1 MVINVKTKL
10 SSYDVII
17 ENNILNN
24 ASNYFNLNRKV
35 LIVTDSGIPTNY
47 VEIIKKQCKEVF
59 IYTFKQ
65 GEKSKN
71 IKNFEKILSYLI
83 EKQFTRTDC
92 IVALGGG
99 VVGDLAGFVASTFN
113 RGIDFYNIPTTLLSQ
128 VDSSI
133 GGKTAIDF
141 NGYKNIVGA
150 FYPPKCVLIDPLTLK
165 TLDKRQLKSGLVE
178 IIKMAVSLDKELFD
192 YIYNEDDVFGNIS
205 YIIEKS
211 LLIKKDIIE
220 KDEYESNI
228 RKVLNFGHTIGHVI
242 ESHSKMKL
250 LHGECV
256 GIGMLYFSS
265 SEIKDKLIYL
275 LNKYNLPTSYSI
287 DNSEIEKIIMHD
299 KKVSGNKIDIIY
311 VDTIGNYKII
321 KKEIN
326 EIFKGV

>member
-17 ENNILNN
+17 QDNILNETKN
-24 ASNYFNLNRKV
+24 HLNLNRKV
-35 LIVTDSGIPTNY
+35 LIVSDSGIPSSYIQTL
-47 VEIIKKQCKEVF
+47 KDQCKECFVY
-59 IYTFKQ
+59 IFKQ

-71 IKNFEKILSYLI
+71 IKTFEKILSFLI
-83 EKQFTRTDC
+83 KNNFTRTDC

-141 NGYKNIVGA
+141 EGYKNVVGA
-150 FYPPKCVLIDPLTLK
+150 FYPPKCVLIDPSTLK
-165 TLDKRQLKSGLVE
+165 TLQTRQLKAGLVE
-178 IIKMAVSLDKELFD
+178 IIKMAVSLDKELFN
-192 YIYNEDDVFGNIS
+192 YIYDSTNVFDNIS
-205 YIIEKS
+205 YIIEKA
-211 LLIKKDIIE
+211 LLIKKEVVE
-220 KDEYESNI
+220 KDEYESDI

-265 SEIKDKLIYL
+265 NEVKEKILYL
-275 LNKYNLPTSYSI
+275 LNKYNLPTSYNI
-287 DNSEIEKIIMHD
+287 DIKDIKRIISHD
-299 KKVSGNKIDIIY
+299 KKASGNNIDIIF
-311 VDTIGNYKII
+311 VENIGSYKIE
-321 KKEIN
+321 KKSIDSL
-326 EIFKGV
+326 F

>member
-1 MVINVKTKL
+1 M
-10 SSYDVII
+10 
-17 ENNILNN
+17 
-24 ASNYFNLNRKV
+24 
-35 LIVTDSGIPTNY
+35 
-47 VEIIKKQCKEVF
+47 
-59 IYTFKQ
+59 
-65 GEKSKN
+65 
-71 IKNFEKILSYLI
+71 I

-228 RKVLNFGHTIGHVI
+228 RKVLNFAPW
-242 ESHSKMKL
+242 SL
-250 LHGECV
+250 
-256 GIGMLYFSS
+256 
-265 SEIKDKLIYL
+265 
-275 LNKYNLPTSYSI
+275 
-287 DNSEIEKIIMHD
+287 
-299 KKVSGNKIDIIY
+299 
-311 VDTIGNYKII
+311 
-321 KKEIN
+321 
-326 EIFKGV
+326 